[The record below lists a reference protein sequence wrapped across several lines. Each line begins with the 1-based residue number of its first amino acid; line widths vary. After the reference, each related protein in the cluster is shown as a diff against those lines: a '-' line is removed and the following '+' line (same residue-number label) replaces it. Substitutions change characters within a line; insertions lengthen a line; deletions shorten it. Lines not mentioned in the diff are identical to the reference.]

1 MQTEPERHNKP
12 IKDDDKQARMLQS
25 GSGTGDDKNLVLEE
39 VLIENLTQRPR
50 KNDVAEVSSR
60 WPRSSFAP
68 ALPSLLHTSH
78 SLASARA
85 PKLQPQRSPTSKCK
99 ITCHGNERSVLKAKW
114 DRFFGLKESLSQR
127 AERVELTSDLKDRT
141 SGLRSIYSF

>member
-1 MQTEPERHNKP
+1 MQMEAERHNKP
-12 IKDDDKQARMLQS
+12 IKDDDKQTRMLPS
-25 GSGTGDDKNLVLEE
+25 GSGTGDKNLVLEE
-39 VLIENLTQRPR
+39 VLIKNLTQRPR
-50 KNDVAEVSSR
+50 KHDVAEVSSR

-85 PKLQPQRSPTSKCK
+85 PKLQPQSSPTSKCE
-99 ITCHGNERSVLKAKW
+99 ITCHGNERSALKAKW
-114 DRFFGLKESLSQR
+114 DRFFGLKERLSQR